1 MKIFGLAGWSGSGKT
16 TLVVQVL
23 PMITDRGISVS
34 TMKHTHHDF
43 DLDRPGKDSHN
54 HRMAGAE
61 EVLLTSSTRWAL
73 LHELNGQPELTI
85 EQLISHM
92 TPVDLVL
99 VEGFKS
105 YPHPKIEVHRPSLG
119 KPLLATDDDSVVA
132 IASDELMAPQR
143 VPVIDLNDTQRITD
157 FIVNYVGLDEGP
169 ESDLRVATRS
179 ETRNGA
185 A

>member
-23 PMITDRGISVS
+23 PLIIEHGITVS
-34 TMKHTHHDF
+34 TMKHTHHGF

-54 HRMAGAE
+54 HRQAGAE
-61 EVLLTSSTRWAL
+61 EVMLTSSARWAL
-73 LHELNGQPELTI
+73 LHELNGEPELSI
-85 EQLISHM
+85 EELLQHM

-99 VEGFKS
+99 IEGFKS

-119 KPLLATDDDSVVA
+119 KPLLATNDPSVVA
-132 IASDELMAPQR
+132 VASDECLEIDR
-143 VPVIDLNDTQRITD
+143 VPVIDLNDVQSVAD
-157 FIVNYVGLDEGP
+157 FIVDYVGLSP
-169 ESDLRVATRS
+169 EI
-179 ETRNGA
+179 RNGA